1 MAMTTVAKIK
11 LGTENAA
18 VAKYRI
24 VDGKYSCG
32 QNKAVDRKYSCSK
45 KMKLQYSV
53 EKIMLWPESTTAAVH
68 RAVAK
73 KKKKLWAEDR
83 TVAKI
88 KLCAEN
94 TAVPQNKAMAILWQW
109 IK

>member
-1 MAMTTVAKIK
+1 MAMT
-11 LGTENAA
+11 TENAA
-18 VAKYRI
+18 VAKNRI

-53 EKIMLWPESTTAAVH
+53 EKIMLWEES
-68 RAVAK
+68 K
-73 KKKKLWAEDR
+73 LWLCIKLWPKKLWTEDT

-88 KLCAEN
+88 KLWAEN
-94 TAVPQNKAMAILWQW
+94 TAVPR
-109 IK
+109 